1 MVHFHSLRSFR
12 QFDDDD
18 SSGEDRQHVAVAR
31 TTDALSKEEVFPV
44 AGMRPDQSL
53 SQVERMA
60 STSGSMPVS
69 GMTPPFGLKLP
80 SYKRTTVRQTDEQAA
95 LSTEQLSQMNSD
107 QALQLGKQLV
117 SQQALQLRQTGQ
129 LRPVAL
135 RIYDAR
141 SNTQSLVLAL
151 QSTMQPQT
159 TGRAPLII
167 PAEKKRTRL
176 SDEEA
181 AQQVHLNP
189 RIRHLLAGLAAFC
202 ILLFTMFSLTPLG
215 SGQSGI
221 PFFDSAAR
229 LVHVGQ
235 PSWSLAGQPWDS
247 VAKKPA
253 SQQQTQTVAVAAPS
267 DGLNLPQ
274 SQYIAIAQADAVQ
287 YGISP
292 VYFVR
297 QINQESGFNPYAYSP
312 AGAVGIAQFEP
323 ATAAGLGVNP
333 YNPVSALDG
342 AARMMAG
349 LSNQYGG
356 NYAKALAAYNAGSGA
371 VDNAVAAGGGNWLAL
386 LPAETQNYVA
396 IIMG

>member
-18 SSGEDRQHVAVAR
+18 SSGEDHQHVAVAR
-31 TTDALSKEEVFPV
+31 TTDALSNAEVFPV
-44 AGMRPDQSL
+44 AGMMPDRGL
-53 SQVERMA
+53 SQAEHMV
-60 STSGSMPVS
+60 STNGSMPVP

-80 SYKRTTVRQTDEQAA
+80 SYKSTAVRQTDEQAV
-95 LSTEQLSQMNSD
+95 LSTEQLSLADPD
-107 QALQLGKQLV
+107 QALQIGQQLV
-117 SQQALQLRQTGQ
+117 REQALQLRQTGQ

-151 QSTMQPQT
+151 QSTMQSQT
-159 TGRAPLII
+159 TGRAPLVI

-181 AQQVHLNP
+181 AQQVHLNLHL
-189 RIRHLLAGLAAFC
+189 RHLLAGLAACC

-229 LVHVGQ
+229 LVHVNQ
-235 PSWSLAGQPWDS
+235 QSWSLTGQPWDS

-253 SQQQTQTVAVAAPS
+253 SQPQTQSVATTTIG
-267 DGLNLPQ
+267 DGLNLSQ
-274 SQYIAIAQADAVQ
+274 SQYIAIAQADATK

-312 AGAVGIAQFEP
+312 AGAVGIAQFMP
-323 ATAAGLGVNP
+323 ATAASMGVNP

-371 VDNAVAAGGGNWLAL
+371 VNNAVAAGGSNWLAL
-386 LPAETQNYVA
+386 LPAETQNYVST
-396 IIMG
+396 IMG